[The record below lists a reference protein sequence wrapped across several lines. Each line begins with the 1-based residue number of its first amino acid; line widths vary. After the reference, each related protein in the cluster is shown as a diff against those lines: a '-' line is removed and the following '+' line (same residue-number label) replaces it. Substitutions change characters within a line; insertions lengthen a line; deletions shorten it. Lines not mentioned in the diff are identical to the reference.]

1 MSERV
6 KTNGGGGGGGCRE
19 EGKARGREKGGEGD
33 KGGERSAE
41 KKGEG
46 ANHAPANPFSG
57 AARVHLI
64 ASLSN

>member
-6 KTNGGGGGGGCRE
+6 KTNGGGGG
-19 EGKARGREKGGEGD
+19 EGTDRGTGRRRWEGREARK
-33 KGGERSAE
+33 

>member
-1 MSERV
+1 MDRG
-6 KTNGGGGGGGCRE
+6 TRE
-19 EGKARGREKGGEGD
+19 GEEKV
-33 KGGERSAE
+33 GGERSAG
-41 KKGEG
+41 KKGGEG

>member
-6 KTNGGGGGGGCRE
+6 KTNGGGGG
-19 EGKARGREKGGEGD
+19 RGRRRWEGREAR
-33 KGGERSAE
+33 K

>member
-1 MSERV
+1 M
-6 KTNGGGGGGGCRE
+6 K
-19 EGKARGREKGGEGD
+19 GD